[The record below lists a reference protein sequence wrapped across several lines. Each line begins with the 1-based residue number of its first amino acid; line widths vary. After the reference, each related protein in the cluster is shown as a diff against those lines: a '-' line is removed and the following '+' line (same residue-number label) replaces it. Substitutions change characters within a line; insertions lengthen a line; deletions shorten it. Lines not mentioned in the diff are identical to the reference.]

1 MIKIIQIN
9 LRRMGTAR
17 SLLTQTARDRRAD
30 VLLFNEQPRGSP
42 DTDRCRSSTNASSQ
56 IFITE
61 TAQLAVVEHFR
72 GSGFVGINKGGLVI
86 VSCYLPPSLTNG
98 QYAAILG
105 DLETELASFMQVS
118 VVVGGDFNARVEEWG
133 SDRTNRRGAMLR
145 EFVASAGLVAENRG
159 MSPTYQS
166 GESESVIDYTFSRMT
181 APHRVDG

>member
-1 MIKIIQIN
+1 
-9 LRRMGTAR
+9 MGTAR

-30 VLLFNEQPRGSP
+30 VLLISEQPRGPP
-42 DTDRCRSSTNASSQ
+42 DADRCRSTTDASSQ

-72 GSGFVGINKGGLVI
+72 GRGFVGINTGSLVI

-105 DLETELASFMQVS
+105 DLETELSRFTQVS

-133 SDRTNRRGAMLR
+133 SDHTNRRGAMLR
-145 EFVASAGLVAENRG
+145 EFAASASLVAENRG
-159 MSPTYQS
+159 RSPTYQS
-166 GESESVIDYTFSRMT
+166 GESASVIDYTFSKMT
-181 APHRVDG
+181 APHRIDR